1 MTRIAD
7 ALVQLFFAML
17 VGVVLAVGL
26 PVYSVISLM
35 RRGIEPP
42 VGIFEWAIVVCAGTV
57 LAVIWVT
64 WVVLMW
70 ILSVGLI
77 RSALTRLVGELN
89 TARTRQDAH
98 RGQNRVPQR
107 SRWYQENPT
116 VPRAGRLA
124 GIVNTTGTAPMTR
137 GLIVIARNLRTFA
150 IYVLVIGT
158 GVFLYRDRSE
168 LTYWDAL
175 VFTTYFLGFA
185 VLVLLALWWIGLVV
199 TQGPIAG
206 TKQFAAEWMRKEGRE
221 DDERW

>member
-1 MTRIAD
+1 
-7 ALVQLFFAML
+7 
-17 VGVVLAVGL
+17 
-26 PVYSVISLM
+26 
-35 RRGIEPP
+35 
-42 VGIFEWAIVVCAGTV
+42 
-57 LAVIWVT
+57 
-64 WVVLMW
+64 
-70 ILSVGLI
+70 
-77 RSALTRLVGELN
+77 
-89 TARTRQDAH
+89 
-98 RGQNRVPQR
+98 
-107 SRWYQENPT
+107 
-116 VPRAGRLA
+116 
-124 GIVNTTGTAPMTR
+124 MTR